1 MLQNVLISQKKN
13 LLRVDFMKVGYI
25 RVSSKGQNVARQ
37 VQSLKNYGCEEIFID
52 KQSGK
57 NMERKEYQKMKKF
70 IRKKD
75 TVVFAELDR
84 LGRNKEEIDKEW
96 NDFISRD
103 IDIVVLDMPILD
115 TTKYQDDLGK
125 LLLNLAKE
133 IISYNAEQERVKILE
148 RQRQGIEI
156 AKKEGK
162 YKGADKFYRPDSPNS
177 DHRNKYHRMV
187 DLLKLKTPISHIAK
201 EVGVSRNTVYR
212 IRDELKTDNNL
223 IDLD

>member
-1 MLQNVLISQKKN
+1 
-13 LLRVDFMKVGYI
+13 MKVGYI